1 MNMATQG
8 WGIMSERT
16 AAIFLDRDGVI
27 NENSSEHV
35 KSWDEFQFIP
45 NAIRTIR
52 ELTET
57 GLPIFVVT
65 NQAAVNRGLMTLDD
79 LNDIHSRM
87 LAAIEAEGGRI
98 TKVYYCPHAPH
109 EHCNC
114 RKPEPGMLLQAAK
127 DYDIDL
133 SRSFM
138 VGDAWTDMAAGR
150 EAGTHNILLMSGR
163 GRWNVAPAWDRLG
176 VDLSAAMDVADA
188 AYIIKERLAGRNVNT
203 TDRLKN
209 AFRSGLRSQEAWVL

>member
-1 MNMATQG
+1 MTDKQP
-8 WGIMSERT
+8 
-16 AAIFLDRDGVI
+16 AIFLDRDGVI
-27 NENSSEHV
+27 NENSAEHV

-52 ELTET
+52 ELSET

-65 NQAAVNRGLMTLDD
+65 NQAAVNRGLMTIDD
-79 LNDIHSRM
+79 LNDIHTRM
-87 LAAIEAEGGRI
+87 LDAVTAEGGKI
-98 TKVYYCPHAPH
+98 TKVYYCPHAPN
-109 EHCNC
+109 EKCNC
-114 RKPEPGMLLQAAK
+114 RKPEPGMLLKAAEE
-127 DYDIDL
+127 YNIDL
-133 SRSFM
+133 KHSFM

-150 EAGTHNILLMSGR
+150 EAGTHNILLMTGR

-188 AYIIKERLAGRNVNT
+188 AYIIKERLAGRQVNT

-209 AFRSGLRSQEAWVL
+209 AFHMGLRSQDAWVL

>member
-1 MNMATQG
+1 MATRG
-8 WGIMSERT
+8 WGIMKEKT

-27 NENSSEHV
+27 NENSAEHV

-65 NQAAVNRGLMTLDD
+65 NQAAVNRGLMTVDN
-79 LNDIHSRM
+79 LNDIHNHM
-87 LAAIEAEGGRI
+87 LEAITAEGGKI

-109 EHCNC
+109 EKCNC
-114 RKPEPGMLLQAAK
+114 RKPEPGMLLQAAEE
-127 DYDIDL
+127 YNIDL
-133 SRSFM
+133 KQSFM

-163 GRWNVAPAWDRLG
+163 GRWNVAPSWDRLG
-176 VDLSAAMDVADA
+176 VDMSAAMDVSDA
-188 AYIIKERLAGRNVNT
+188 AFIIKERLAGHQVNT
-203 TDRLKN
+203 TDRLKS
-209 AFRSGLRSQEAWVL
+209 AFHMGLRSQEAWVL